1 MCYKARVLFYGNL
14 ELLVYIIWQAVWMP
28 CVERYCY
35 KHLKSNTKPKESE
48 ETKLPYMPS
57 LRKFGIPN
65 PFLVIF

>member
-1 MCYKARVLFYGNL
+1 
-14 ELLVYIIWQAVWMP
+14 MP